1 LVVAFDRIG
10 GRKRLDALTSVRF
23 FFAMFVLVG
32 HFCSHFPVRLPA
44 FVSNMA
50 PMAVA
55 WFFVLS
61 GFIIAH
67 NYPVLD
73 NRKARFDFFT
83 LRVARLWP
91 VHAAILT
98 FGVAFGMFYPSTQ
111 WLLFHYT
118 MTQSWSLSPD
128 IAGGY
133 NGPAWSISVELFFYI
148 VYIAFAAPQRWFGWL
163 VALFFIAVGI
173 ATPAVHGCFRPF
185 APADAAECSYLLYM
199 FPPVR
204 LIEFVAG
211 VVICRCKIRA
221 PQALGLTAAVAV
233 FLGMGWIPR
242 IELWVNLAIWEAL
255 LILGGGLLI
264 ASLANDGWLSRL
276 LSLPLLVI
284 GGEISYSIYM
294 THQMVNE
301 AILAHLEGLPI
312 LTAFAIVASVTILVS
327 TLLFYALE
335 SPARNA
341 VKRLLRRPT
350 KLEGRGVAQNEQPLA
365 MPSLDPALQRQ
376 PAPVRHL

>member
-1 LVVAFDRIG
+1 MLLSDLGTGDGQLAVALDRIG

-32 HFCSHFPVRLPA
+32 HFCSHFSLRLPA

-55 WFFVLS
+55 WFFGPS

-73 NRKARFDFFT
+73 NGKARLDFFL
-83 LRVARLWP
+83 LRFARLWP

-148 VYIAFAAPQRWFGWL
+148 VYIAFSAPRRWVGWL
-163 VALFFIAVGI
+163 VVLFFIAVGI
-173 ATPAVHGCFRPF
+173 ATPAAHGCFTSIT
-185 APADAAECSYLLYM
+185 PARAAECSYLLYM

-211 VVICRCKIRA
+211 VVICRSRIRA
-221 PQALGLTAAVAV
+221 PQTLGLAAAVAV
-233 FLGMGWIPR
+233 ILGMGWIPR

-255 LILGGGLLI
+255 LIFGGGLLI
-264 ASLANDGWLSRL
+264 ASLAKDGWLSRL
-276 LSLPLLVI
+276 LSLRLLVI
-284 GGEISYSIYM
+284 GGEISYAIYL
-294 THQMVNE
+294 THQVVNDI
-301 AILAHLEGLPI
+301 ILPRTTGFPVMI
-312 LTAFAIVASVTILVS
+312 TFAIVASATIFVS
-327 TLLFYALE
+327 TLLFYLLE

-350 KLEGRGVAQNEQPLA
+350 SIGVPAVGSQALA
-365 MPSLDPALQRQ
+365 TPSLDPT
-376 PAPVRHL
+376 V

>member
-1 LVVAFDRIG
+1 MVFDRIG

-23 FFAMFVLVG
+23 FFSMFVLVG
-32 HFCSHFPVRLPA
+32 HFCSHFPIKLPG
-44 FVSNMA
+44 FVSAMA
-50 PMAVA
+50 PLAVS
-55 WFFVLS
+55 WFFILS

-67 NYPVLD
+67 NYSVLD
-73 NRKARFDFFT
+73 NGKARLDFFL

-98 FGVAFGMFYPSTQ
+98 FGVGFGLFYPSMQ

-148 VYIAFAAPQRWFGWL
+148 FYIAFAAPQRWVGWL
-163 VALFFIAVGI
+163 VALVFIAVGI
-173 ATPAVHGCFRPF
+173 ATPAAHGCFTSIT
-185 APADAAECSYLLYM
+185 PARAAECSYLLYM

-204 LIEFVAG
+204 LLEFVAG

-221 PQALGLTAAVAV
+221 PQALGLTAAIAV
-233 FLGMGWIPR
+233 FLGTGWIPR
-242 IELWVNLAIWEAL
+242 IELWANLAIWEAL

-284 GGEISYSIYM
+284 GGEISYSIYL
-294 THQMVNE
+294 THQVVNDV
-301 AILAHLEGLPI
+301 ILPRTTGLPLLI
-312 LTAFAIVASVTILVS
+312 IFAIVASVTILVS
-327 TLLFYALE
+327 TLLFYLLE

-350 KLEGRGVAQNEQPLA
+350 RLKLPVVGSKEQALA
-365 MPSLDPALQRQ
+365 APSLDPK
-376 PAPVRHL
+376 V